1 MFNSIGPVDRN
12 ATSPTLTRTDQIHNA
27 CCGTSYKSKLGELPQ
42 DPQGTL
48 SRHFSRSP
56 HSVRSSF
63 YPCYAKCA
71 IVLTRA
77 PGSLL
82 RRRQIQGS
90 RPCAIA
96 TTHLLLQVVAS
107 SKFKA
112 VTDLL
117 NRIRDVGRRLHA
129 AAPRELAVGNI
140 VRRVLGLIR
149 EVTEN
154 PSSGEGDTVP
164 NTAPPTPGPNHGL
177 SFEQFTTSNSS
188 AFSIATPAFE
198 LSSPPDYEAN
208 GSDAPSMKD
217 VKDDVL
223 NGMREM
229 LDELDQADEQIAGYA
244 LEHIQANQT
253 ILTYTSSVTAQK
265 FLLGAAKRRK
275 FTVIQVEGYP
285 NEHGSTFEATMHGK
299 RKTET
304 QDGDEKLKTLT
315 AAGVTVIVV
324 PDSAVFAV
332 MCRVNMVLLPA
343 QAVMS
348 NGGFIAAAGTAVIAE
363 AAKAHG
369 VPVVGLGAVYKL
381 SPLFP
386 YNPSSVLDYGD
397 SGEVLGYDNGELV
410 DRVDVVNP
418 IHDYIAPELVDLF
431 ITNIGAHA
439 PSFMYRIVADH
450 YRQEDIDL

>member
-1 MFNSIGPVDRN
+1 M
-12 ATSPTLTRTDQIHNA
+12 
-27 CCGTSYKSKLGELPQ
+27 
-42 DPQGTL
+42 
-48 SRHFSRSP
+48 
-56 HSVRSSF
+56 
-63 YPCYAKCA
+63 
-71 IVLTRA
+71 
-77 PGSLL
+77 
-82 RRRQIQGS
+82 
-90 RPCAIA
+90 A
-96 TTHLLLQVVAS
+96 TTHLLLRVVAES
-107 SKFKA
+107 RFKA
-112 VTDLL
+112 VPDLL
-117 NRIRDVGRRLHA
+117 NRIRDVGRRLHS

-154 PSSGEGDTVP
+154 PSSAEADSVP
-164 NTAPPTPGPNHGL
+164 STAPPTPGPHTGL
-177 SFEQFTTSNSS
+177 AFEPFTTSASS

-198 LSSPPDYEAN
+198 LASPPEYAA
-208 GSDAPSMKD
+208 GGPADAPTMKD

-244 LEHIQANQT
+244 LEHIQAGQT
-253 ILTYTSSVTAQK
+253 VLTYTSSVTAQK

-275 FTVIQVEGYP
+275 FTLIQVEGYP
-285 NEHGSTFEATMHGK
+285 NEHRATYETTLHGK

-304 QDGDEKLKTLT
+304 QDGGPDAEKLKTLT

-332 MCRVNMVLLPA
+332 MSRVNLVLLPA
-343 QAVMS
+343 HAVLP
-348 NGGFIAAAGTAVIAE
+348 NGSFIGAAGCAMIAE

-386 YNPSSVLDYGD
+386 YDPDELLDYGD
-397 SGEVLGYDNGELV
+397 AGKVLGYDEGALV
-410 DRVDVVNP
+410 DSVDVVNP
-418 IHDYIAPELVDLF
+418 IHDYVPPQLVDLI

-439 PSFMYRIVADH
+439 PSFMYRLVADH
-450 YRQEDIDL
+450 YRQEDIDF